1 MVNDKNNIEREFSL
15 IKEGLKLNKGRI
27 AEFLKQRVGPGDWSL
42 SEEEFSE
49 PSDLL
54 FATEDNK
61 KRQYV
66 LIDISVPHLGIG
78 QKYLLPAKGKVFQ
91 KEKNVP
97 ASRIKKA
104 IILIRRGID
113 GVKTLPARIRCPII
127 EVQLENIVARKTS
140 NKEQDT
146 ENKNVHRSDH
156 RNDRNATAKK
166 TVSDAGNEPAPKA
179 PEVVPVTSEMLSAL
193 KEAMVYDCI
202 STAYKRTNKYVC
214 RGLWKWIEREIIDS
228 NVHFFFI
235 ILSAIYQGKTGE
247 ILGRK
252 FNTFESMTEHSDDV
266 INAIFSKEN
275 PLVDDI
281 KKDSERHKKAISKFM
296 ICFAQ
301 TPPFEYLKSL
311 FLKEF
316 RSSGDSLKAR
326 MSVYT
331 TLQQLL
337 ERCGF
342 EGEREVFYP
351 LEILDE
357 LKIYQGIMVGDYS
370 KLRIDNA
377 SKKLKHLIP
386 QVNWTADDIY
396 KLRDDLAKALSV
408 PSAEFNLNAYLPQ
421 AFYQDA
427 KLMAATKKEAIRKPE
442 EKQQQSKNQDFPDN
456 RQEDRKREP
465 RDRHFRDRQKVEE
478 PKSEIVEENKTYKV
492 LATEEEYAKQPSVRN
507 SDVPPKKHRRNYE
520 EESAY
525 KAAMQA
531 EKADGSMIPASESK
545 KPVKRVVAEEVH
557 GNDQPIEDAG
567 ETPIETPKV
576 GQYVE
581 YDLFGNAINAR
592 TGDCDE
598 ARHRFFESYGGQFF
612 EDMDA
617 LKMAIAMTNYEKE
630 RLARAARAPKV
641 EVEKTEAEYEAED
654 NYMPPT
660 KNQMAKVQPRR
671 PYNPSDNMQPRRP
684 QSNDNRDSRNS
695 APNRDSNRKP
705 YNRDKNNSSKRYNNK
720 KGGFSRG
727 KSNPRQVS
735 N

>member
-1 MVNDKNNIEREFSL
+1 MVNDKNNVEREFSL

-166 TVSDAGNEPAPKA
+166 TVSDAGNNPAPKA

-331 TLQQLL
+331 TLQQL
-337 ERCGF
+337 
-342 EGEREVFYP
+342 
-351 LEILDE
+351 
-357 LKIYQGIMVGDYS
+357 
-370 KLRIDNA
+370 
-377 SKKLKHLIP
+377 
-386 QVNWTADDIY
+386 
-396 KLRDDLAKALSV
+396 
-408 PSAEFNLNAYLPQ
+408 
-421 AFYQDA
+421 
-427 KLMAATKKEAIRKPE
+427 
-442 EKQQQSKNQDFPDN
+442 
-456 RQEDRKREP
+456 
-465 RDRHFRDRQKVEE
+465 
-478 PKSEIVEENKTYKV
+478 
-492 LATEEEYAKQPSVRN
+492 
-507 SDVPPKKHRRNYE
+507 
-520 EESAY
+520 
-525 KAAMQA
+525 
-531 EKADGSMIPASESK
+531 
-545 KPVKRVVAEEVH
+545 
-557 GNDQPIEDAG
+557 
-567 ETPIETPKV
+567 
-576 GQYVE
+576 
-581 YDLFGNAINAR
+581 
-592 TGDCDE
+592 
-598 ARHRFFESYGGQFF
+598 
-612 EDMDA
+612 
-617 LKMAIAMTNYEKE
+617 
-630 RLARAARAPKV
+630 
-641 EVEKTEAEYEAED
+641 
-654 NYMPPT
+654 
-660 KNQMAKVQPRR
+660 
-671 PYNPSDNMQPRRP
+671 
-684 QSNDNRDSRNS
+684 
-695 APNRDSNRKP
+695 
-705 YNRDKNNSSKRYNNK
+705 
-720 KGGFSRG
+720 
-727 KSNPRQVS
+727 
-735 N
+735 